1 MPKAIL
7 FIINET
13 LAMCRRHVADGC
25 TTTANEHYLTLRP
38 RAP

>member
-1 MPKAIL
+1 MPEVVL

-13 LAMCRRHVADGC
+13 PTMCRRHVVDGYM
-25 TTTANEHYLTLRP
+25 TTANEAYLTLRP